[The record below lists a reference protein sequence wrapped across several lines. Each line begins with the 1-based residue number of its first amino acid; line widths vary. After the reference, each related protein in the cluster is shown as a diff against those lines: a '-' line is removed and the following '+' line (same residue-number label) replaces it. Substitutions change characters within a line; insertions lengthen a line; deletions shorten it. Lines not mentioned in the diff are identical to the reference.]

1 MQKSTMGASMKIRI
15 LLFCTLLYSAFACRT
30 MGDPMAMDTAIEKKL
45 DSLVFQMSLMDK
57 ISVIHGRMDVPALKS
72 LNIHRLRMA
81 DGTVGVTWNNCTAY
95 PATSALAAS
104 WDTVLLR
111 RVGQAIGRELR
122 DKGGNILLAP
132 CINIVRM
139 PLGGRNF
146 ETFGEDPFLT
156 SRLAVSYI
164 QGLQSE
170 KVMATVKHYACNNQ
184 EWSRANVNVRISERA
199 LREIYL
205 PGFEASIKEGHS
217 WSVMSAL
224 NRVNGSYCSEN
235 KHLLTDILKNDW
247 GFPGFVMSDA
257 GGLHSCA
264 ASISSGHDM
273 GGPDYY
279 YSADSI
285 LPAIKSGQILE
296 SRIDDM
302 VRRLLRPRLA
312 MGLAGPRPEQG
323 KIPAD
328 SFNALAL
335 EAACRGIV
343 LLKNKANLLPL
354 STKAVKTLA
363 VIGPN
368 AAVARTG
375 GWGSSF
381 VPPRYAVS
389 PLDGIKARVRDSV
402 KIAYAQGE
410 RLLTGDWSPLSSR
423 YVRAAGRDSAPGF
436 TGEYFNSVDLSGTP
450 VLVRRDTTVTFSW
463 DTGSPGPGI
472 KADSFSVRWTGTL
485 TVDTSRAFTFKAWAD
500 DGVRLFVNDSLIID
514 GWRLQGTTDYNGHCA
529 LKKGVPYK
537 LRVEYCDIHLGALCR
552 VLWDWPP
559 PAKDTAMINAAA
571 RAAAKSDA
579 ALVFAGLSDSIEGED
594 HDVPSMAL
602 PGFQKDLIAAIVA
615 ANPRTVVVLTGGTA
629 AILSPWLDSAA
640 ALVQSFY
647 LGQETGNA
655 LAKMLFGDVN
665 PSAKMPYSYISGPG
679 QSPALRHYPQHD
691 IQAPY
696 DEGVYVGYRY
706 LDKQKLKPAFPFG
719 FGLSYTSFVY
729 EAMNVRT
736 LGPRH
741 YAVDVTVANAGARKG
756 AEVVQVY
763 VRDVAASIDRPA
775 KELKGFAR
783 VELAPGQKDTVT
795 VNLDERAFAFW
806 DETKT
811 AWKVE
816 PGEFTIMA
824 AASAQDVRLTKSV
837 MVR

>member
-1 MQKSTMGASMKIRI
+1 MKIRI
-15 LLFCTLLYSAFACRT
+15 LLLPMLLFSASASRAA
-30 MGDPMAMDTAIEKKL
+30 GDPPPVDTALEKKL
-45 DSLVFQMSLMDK
+45 DSLVSQMSLADK
-57 ISVIHGRMDVPALKS
+57 ISVIHGRMDVLALKP

-104 WDTVLLR
+104 WDTVLVR

-170 KVMATVKHYACNNQ
+170 KVMATVKHFACNNQ
-184 EWSRANVNVRISERA
+184 EWSRANVNAVVSERA

-205 PGFEASIKEGHS
+205 PGFEAAIKEGHS

-264 ASISSGHDM
+264 PSINAGHDM

-279 YSADSI
+279 YSSDSI
-285 LPAIKSGQILE
+285 LPAVKTNLIPQ

-312 MGLAGPRPEQG
+312 MGLMGPRPEQG

-335 EAACRGIV
+335 ETACRGIV
-343 LLKNKANLLPL
+343 LLKNKGGLLPL
-354 STKAVKTLA
+354 STKTVKTLA

-368 AAVARTG
+368 AAIARTG

-402 KIAYAQGE
+402 KVVFAQGE
-410 RLLTGDWSPLSSR
+410 RLLTSDWSPLSSR
-423 YVRAAGRDSAPGF
+423 YVRAAGKDAAPGF
-436 TGEYFNSVDLSGTP
+436 SGEYFNSVDLSGTP
-450 VLVRRDTTVTFSW
+450 ALVRHDTTVNFAW
-463 DTGSPGPGI
+463 DTGAPGPGI

-485 TVDTSRAFTFKAWAD
+485 TVDTSRTFTFKAWAD
-500 DGVRLFVNDSLIID
+500 DGIRLFVNDSLIID
-514 GWRLQGTTDYNGHCA
+514 GWRLQGTTDYNGLCA
-529 LKKGVPYK
+529 LKKGVPCK

-571 RAAAKSDA
+571 RLASASDA
-579 ALVFAGLSDSIEGED
+579 AVVFAGLSDSIEGED
-594 HDVPSMAL
+594 HDVPSMAM
-602 PGFQKDLIAAIVA
+602 PGFQKELISAVAA
-615 ANPRTVVVLTGGTA
+615 ANPRTVVVLTGGTQM
-629 AILSPWLDSAA
+629 LLQPWLESAA

-655 LAKMLFGDVN
+655 LAKMLFGDVD
-665 PSAKMPYSYISGPG
+665 PSAKMPYSYINGPE

-696 DEGVYVGYRY
+696 SEGVYVGYRY
-706 LDKQKLKPAFPFG
+706 LDNEKLKPAFPFG
-719 FGLSYTSFVY
+719 FGLSYTTFTY
-729 EAMNVRT
+729 ENMNVRA
-736 LGPRH
+736 LGPRR
-741 YAVDVTVANAGARKG
+741 YAVDVTVANTGARTG

-763 VRDVAASIDRPA
+763 VTDVKASVDRPV

-783 VELAPGQKDTVT
+783 IELAPGRKGTVT
-795 VNLDERAFAFW
+795 VNLDERSFAFW
-806 DETKT
+806 NTKKA
-811 AWKVE
+811 AWSVE
-816 PGEFTIMA
+816 PGEFTVLA
-824 AASAQDVRLTKSV
+824 AASAEDVRLTKTIQ
-837 MVR
+837 VR